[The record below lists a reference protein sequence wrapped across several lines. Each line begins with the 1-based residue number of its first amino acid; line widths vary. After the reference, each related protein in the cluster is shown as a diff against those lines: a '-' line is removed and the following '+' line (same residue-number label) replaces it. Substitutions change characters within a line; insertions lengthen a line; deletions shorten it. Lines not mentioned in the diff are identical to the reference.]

1 MTEISYIPSPQA
13 RYKKIAALPEYL
25 VEAIFG
31 FLFSEERGLYLRGGS
46 ACEFYSPG
54 HLKRG
59 TSDLDLA
66 ASRRITNEEFRKE
79 FQQLANTVSE
89 MGFEHEFRETGWNYI
104 LTIKG
109 IQLADRESEKADVG
123 VNVPNMG
130 KAYFGKM
137 RNRLRRELAHSR
149 HMEYALSSGFSVNV
163 HLMSPEDIIASKH
176 YRLMRFFEGNK
187 GLIYVPPPSYEE
199 WLEEIWKMREELHKA
214 EKKRFESKEMDAEFR
229 RFKTFLRSACDLYD
243 AMVLW
248 GYASI
253 DKKYLSKTWADH
265 IGRDWESEELW
276 LRTAEVW
283 NPAASQIFDVI
294 AAEVEGE
301 LGELMRSVARQKD
314 TAEMPEIGG
323 DFGEIWYSFKRKRER
338 EKQQWKVSVDPED
351 DG

>member
-25 VEAIFG
+25 AEAIFG

-46 ACEFYSPG
+46 ACEFYFPE

-66 ASRRITNEEFRKE
+66 AKRRITKEEFRAE
-79 FQQLANTVSE
+79 FQQLADTASG
-89 MGFEHEFRETGWNYI
+89 MGFGHEFRETGWNYI

-109 IQLADRESEKADVG
+109 IQLGDSENEKADVG

-130 KAYFGKM
+130 KAYFERMG
-137 RNRLRRELAHSR
+137 RRLRREFAHAR
-149 HMEYALSSGFSVNV
+149 HMEYALNSGYSVNV
-163 HLMSPEDIIASKH
+163 RLMSPEDIIAFKH
-176 YRLMRFFEGNK
+176 YRLMKFFEGNR

-214 EKKRFESKEMDAEFR
+214 EKKRFESEGKDAEFR

-253 DKKYLSKTWADH
+253 DKKYLSKTWRDH
-265 IGRDWESEELW
+265 IGRDWESEELF
-276 LRTAEVW
+276 LRTMEAW
-283 NPAASQIFDVI
+283 NPAAGQMIDVI
-294 AAEVEGE
+294 AAELEGE
-301 LGELMRSVARQKD
+301 LGDLMRSVAKQRD
-314 TAEMPEIGG
+314 TVQMAEMGG
-323 DFGEIWYSFKRKRER
+323 DFGEIWHSFKKKREK
-338 EKQQWKVSVDPED
+338 EKQQWKVSVDPESD
-351 DG
+351 S

>member
-25 VEAIFG
+25 TEAIFG
-31 FLFSEERGLYLRGGS
+31 FLFSEDRGLYMRGGS
-46 ACEFYSPG
+46 ACEFYFPG

-66 ASRRITNEEFRKE
+66 AGRRITKEEFRAE

-109 IQLADRESEKADVG
+109 IHASDTDNETADIG
-123 VNVPNMG
+123 VNLPNMS
-130 KAYFGKM
+130 KAYFGRM
-137 RNRLRRELAHSR
+137 RDRLRREIEHSR
-149 HMEYALSSGFSVNV
+149 HMEYALNSGYSVNV
-163 HLMSPEDIIASKH
+163 RLMSPEDIIAFKH

-214 EKKRFESKEMDAEFR
+214 ERKRFESEKNDVEFR
-229 RFKTFLRSACDLYD
+229 RLKTFLRSACDLYD
-243 AMVLW
+243 AMALW

-253 DKKYLSKTWADH
+253 DKKYLSKAWRDH
-265 IGRDWESEELW
+265 IGRDWESEELF
-276 LRTAEVW
+276 LRTMETW
-283 NPAASQIFDVI
+283 NPAASQIIDVI
-294 AAEVEGE
+294 AAELEGE
-301 LGELMRSVARQKD
+301 LGDLMRSVARKRD
-314 TAEMPEIGG
+314 TEGMPDMEG
-323 DFGEIWYSFKRKRER
+323 DFGEIWYSFKQKRER
-338 EKQQWKVSVDPED
+338 EKQQWKIRVDPEN